1 MSYQIGQIV
10 EGKVTG
16 IQSYGAFVSLDPK
29 TSGLIHI
36 SEISDGFVRDVGLF
50 VHVGDTVRVK
60 VIDYDE
66 KEHKA
71 KLSLKALNRH
81 RPRQWRRMSMQR
93 VSLPSMRIG
102 FSSIAEHL
110 DGWIREAE
118 KEAGKNDEV

>member
-50 VHVGDTVRVK
+50 VHVG
-60 VIDYDE
+60 I
-66 KEHKA
+66 
-71 KLSLKALNRH
+71 LSGSR
-81 RPRQWRRMSMQR
+81 
-93 VSLPSMRIG
+93 
-102 FSSIAEHL
+102 SSIMM
-110 DGWIREAE
+110 
-118 KEAGKNDEV
+118 KKNTKQNSR